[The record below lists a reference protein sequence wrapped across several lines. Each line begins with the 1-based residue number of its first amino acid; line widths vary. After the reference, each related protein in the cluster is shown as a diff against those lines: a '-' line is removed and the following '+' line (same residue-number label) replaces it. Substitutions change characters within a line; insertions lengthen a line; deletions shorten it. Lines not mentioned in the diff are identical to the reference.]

1 MNKTTAK
8 TIFTRQY
15 IAILVCAICAVVAFF
30 VMKPAKKTYLKAQ
43 GEVWTTDYHITYEA
57 TTDLADSISAV
68 LERIDSS
75 ANVFNKQS
83 LVARINAN
91 STNRADSIFMRMYDC
106 AMKVNQQSGGAY
118 DPTVMP
124 LVNAWG
130 FGYKHGTP
138 PTASQIDS
146 LLQFVGITKT
156 RREDELVIKA
166 DSRIQFDFSSIAKGL
181 ACDEV
186 ARMLARNGVENCMVE
201 IGGEVVTKGVNEK
214 GTPWNISIDMPVE
227 SNQAT
232 IHESALVV
240 GISGKAVA
248 TSGNY
253 RKYKQV
259 DGKKVSHIVNPKTG
273 YSEASTLLSATVVAA
288 DCMTADAWATAC
300 MAMGTE
306 RTQALFAG
314 RTDLG
319 VMTISTDAK
328 GNYIVWS
335 NKPFAA
341 LLPK

>member
-1 MNKTTAK
+1 MDKK
-8 TIFTRQY
+8 KIFTRQY
-15 IAILVCAICAVVAFF
+15 IAILVCTICAVVAFF
-30 VMKPAKKTYLKAQ
+30 VMKPERKQFFKTQ
-43 GEVWTTDYHITYEA
+43 GEVWTTEYHITYESS
-57 TTDLADSISAV
+57 TDLSDSISAV
-68 LERIDSS
+68 LDSIDRS
-75 ANVFNKQS
+75 ANVYNRQS

-106 AMKVNQQSGGAY
+106 ALKVNRLSGGAY

-130 FGYKHGTP
+130 FGYKHGIP
-138 PTASQIDS
+138 PTSQQIDS
-146 LLQFVGITKT
+146 LLQFVGLTKT
-156 RREDELVIKA
+156 RREHELVIKN
-166 DSRIQFDFSSIAKGL
+166 DHRIQFDFSSIAKGL

-186 ARMLARNGVENCMVE
+186 ARMLARNGVENCLVE
-201 IGGEVVTKGVNEK
+201 IGGEVVADGVNEK

-227 SNQAT
+227 SNKAT

-240 GISGKAVA
+240 AISGKAMA

-259 DGKKVSHIVNPKTG
+259 SGKKVSHIVNPKTG
-273 YSEASTLLSATVVAA
+273 YSEESTLLSATVVAPN
-288 DCMTADAWATAC
+288 CMTADAWATAC

-306 RTQALFAG
+306 RAQAFFAG

-319 VMTISTDAK
+319 VMTISTDPE
-328 GNYIVWS
+328 GNFIVWS
-335 NKPFAA
+335 NKPFAS